1 MRILL
6 PINLLRSEEVVK
18 SRLVIVITQS
28 ERWGFYLSALPLVYF
43 WNMKTL
49 KLNKYK
55 TNRYGNLRAVTDEL
69 AVRVD
74 KIIEYYS
81 FKSSDKEGTVLVT
94 EGGEHHVSESF
105 DTVATKVK
113 KAR

>member
-1 MRILL
+1 
-6 PINLLRSEEVVK
+6 
-18 SRLVIVITQS
+18 
-28 ERWGFYLSALPLVYF
+28 
-43 WNMKTL
+43 MKTL

-55 TNRYGNLRAVTDEL
+55 TNRYGNLRMATDEL

-81 FKSSDKEGTVLVT
+81 FKASDKEGTVLVT

-105 DTVATKVK
+105 DTVATTVK